1 MNMRNTRPYKDTRFA
16 SKYLREDP
24 DAMKSLIRDLLNEV
38 LEEEACE
45 QAGAGHY
52 ERNDHRRARRNGHKP
67 RSLITRYGRVELD
80 KPQLREVPFETC
92 LFDKYSRA
100 EKAVVN
106 VISESYL
113 EGVSTRKMKKVLATL
128 GVEVS
133 KSSVSR
139 ISEELDEGVRQ
150 FLSRPLMG
158 TPYLFVDATY
168 IKVRCNGM
176 YVSKPV
182 FIAMGVNSGGY
193 KEILDSRI
201 MDKEDEDWWTVFFED
216 LKKRGLSD
224 VRMVISDGHK
234 GIKKAA
240 EQCFLGASWQLCHVH
255 FRRSVLKTIPMKQRG
270 EINKLLNESM
280 ESPHLLANLAMDLE
294 TRGFDKANSLI
305 EKNLPCLFNYQAFPT
320 HHWIKIRTT
329 NTLEN
334 VNSLIKRRTKP
345 IGAFP
350 NNQSVLRVIVNILMD
365 VNDEYAVDKKHIDFE
380 RQD

>member
-1 MNMRNTRPYKDTRFA
+1 MRNTRPYTDKRFVL
-16 SKYLREDP
+16 KYIREDP
-24 DAMKSLIRDLLNEV
+24 DAMKNLLRDLLNEI
-38 LEEEACE
+38 LEEEASE
-45 QAGAGHY
+45 QAGAERY
-52 ERNDHRRARRNGHKP
+52 ERNEERRNRRNGYKQ
-67 RSLITRYGRVELD
+67 RSLVTRYGRVELD
-80 KPQLREVPFETC
+80 KPQLRDAPFETM
-92 LFDKYSRA
+92 LFERYGRV

-113 EGVSTRKMKKVLATL
+113 EGVSTRKMKKVLSKL

-139 ISEELDEGVRQ
+139 ISEELDDGVRQ
-150 FLSRPLMG
+150 FLERPLG
-158 TPYLFVDATY
+158 STPYLFVDATY

-176 YVSKPV
+176 YTTKPV
-182 FIAMGVNSGGY
+182 FIAMGVNTAGY

-201 MDKEDEDWWTVFFED
+201 MDREDEGWWTSFFED
-216 LKKRGLSD
+216 LKKRGLTG

-255 FRRSVLKTIPMKQRG
+255 FRRNILKTIPMKQRR
-270 EINKLLNESM
+270 EVNDLLNEHM
-280 ESPHLLANLAMDLE
+280 ESPHLLANLAVDLE
-294 TRGFDKANSLI
+294 TKGFDKACRLI
-305 EKNLPCLFNYQAFPT
+305 EDNMSSLFNYQAFPR
-320 HHWIKIRTT
+320 HHWLKIRTT

-365 VNDEYAVDKKHIDFE
+365 VNEEFTVDKRHIDLE
-380 RQD
+380 RND

>member
-1 MNMRNTRPYKDTRFA
+1 MRNTRPYNDTRFVL
-16 SKYLREDP
+16 KYIRDDP
-24 DAMKSLIRDLLNEV
+24 DAMKNLIRDLLNNI
-38 LEEEACE
+38 LEEEALE
-45 QAGAGHY
+45 QAGAGRY
-52 ERNDHRRARRNGHKP
+52 ERNEERRNRRNGYKP
-67 RSLITRYGRVELD
+67 RGLITRYGKVELD
-80 KPQLREVPFETC
+80 KPQLRDAPFETAM
-92 LFDKYSRA
+92 FDKYSRA

-128 GVEVS
+128 GIDVS

-139 ISEELDEGVRQ
+139 ISEELDESVRQ
-150 FLSRPLMG
+150 FLSRPIG
-158 TPYLFVDATY
+158 STPYLFVDATY
-168 IKVRCNGM
+168 VKVRCNGM

-182 FIAMGVNSGGY
+182 FIAMGVNSDGY

-201 MDKEDEDWWTVFFED
+201 MDREDEDWWTVFFED
-216 LKKRGLSD
+216 LKKRGLSG
-224 VRMVISDGHK
+224 VKMVISDGHK

-255 FRRSVLKTIPMKQRG
+255 FRRNVLKTMPVKQRK
-270 EINKLLNESM
+270 EINDLLNEHM
-280 ESPHLLANLAMDLE
+280 ESPHLLANLAVDLE
-294 TRGFDKANSLI
+294 TRGYEKARRMI
-305 EKNLPCLFNYQAFPT
+305 ENNLPCLFNYQAFPRSQ
-320 HHWIKIRTT
+320 WLKLRTT

-365 VNDEYAVDKKHIDFE
+365 VNEEFATANKHIDME
-380 RQD
+380 RND

>member
-1 MNMRNTRPYKDTRFA
+1 M
-16 SKYLREDP
+16 
-24 DAMKSLIRDLLNEV
+24 MKNLIRDLLNEI
-38 LEEEACE
+38 LEEEACD
-45 QAGAGHY
+45 QVGAGRY
-52 ERNDHRRARRNGHKP
+52 ERVDRRKAHRNGYKK
-67 RSLITRYGRVELD
+67 RGLVTRYGKVELE
-80 KPQLREVPFETC
+80 KPQLREAPFETM

-139 ISEELDEGVRQ
+139 ISMELDDGVRE
-150 FLSRPLMG
+150 FLARPLG
-158 TPYLFVDATY
+158 STRYLFVDATY
-168 IKVRCNGM
+168 LKVRCNGM
-176 YVSKPV
+176 YVTKPV
-182 FIAMGVNSGGY
+182 FIAMGVNNSGY

-201 MDKEDEDWWTVFFED
+201 MDREDEDWWTVFFDD

-234 GIKKAA
+234 GIKKAV
-240 EQCFLGASWQLCHVH
+240 EQCFIGASWQLCHVH
-255 FRRSVLKTIPMKQRG
+255 FRRNVLKTVPVKQRR
-270 EINKLLNESM
+270 EINELLNEHM
-280 ESPHLLANLAMDLE
+280 ESAHLLANLAVDLQ
-294 TRGFDKANSLI
+294 TRGFDRASTLI
-305 EKNLPCLFNYQAFPT
+305 EKNLPCLFNYQAFPA
-320 HHWIKIRTT
+320 HHWLKIRTT

-334 VNSLIKRRTKP
+334 VNSLIKRRTRP

-365 VNDEYAVDKKHIDFE
+365 VNDEYVTDKRHIDLE
-380 RQD
+380 RNE

>member
-1 MNMRNTRPYKDTRFA
+1 MRNTRPYNDK
-16 SKYLREDP
+16 KYALKYIREDP
-24 DAMKSLIRDLLNEV
+24 DSMRNLIRDLLNDI
-38 LEEEACE
+38 LEEEARE
-45 QAGAGHY
+45 QAGAERY
-52 ERNDHRRARRNGHKP
+52 ERDDGRRAHRNGYKS
-67 RSLITRYGRVELD
+67 RGLVTRYGRVELD

-139 ISEELDEGVRQ
+139 ISEELDDGVKQ
-150 FLSRPLMG
+150 FLSRPLAGMQ
-158 TPYLFVDATY
+158 YLFVDATY
-168 IKVRCNGM
+168 IKVRSNGM
-176 YVSKPV
+176 YVTKPV
-182 FIAMGVNSGGY
+182 FIAMGVNNGGY

-216 LKKRGLSD
+216 LKKRGLCD

-234 GIKKAA
+234 GIKKAV

-255 FRRSVLKTIPMKQRG
+255 FRRNVLKTIPVKQRS
-270 EINKLLNESM
+270 EINQLLNEHM

-294 TRGFDKANSLI
+294 TRGFDRASSLI
-305 EKNLPCLFNYQAFPT
+305 DKNIPCLFNYQAFPP
-320 HHWIKIRTT
+320 HQWIKLRTT

-334 VNSLIKRRTKP
+334 INSLIKRRTKP

-365 VNDEYAVDKKHIDFE
+365 MNEEFAVDKKHIDLE
-380 RQD
+380 RYD

>member
-1 MNMRNTRPYKDTRFA
+1 MRDTRPFRDTGYV
-16 SKYLREDP
+16 SKYFSEDSG
-24 DAMKSLIRDLLNEV
+24 AMKNLIRDLLNEV
-38 LEEEACE
+38 LREEASE
-45 QAGAGHY
+45 QAGAAHY
-52 ERNDHRRARRNGHKP
+52 ERSGSRRAHRNGHKS
-67 RSLITRYGRVELD
+67 RGLVTRYGRVELE

-113 EGVSTRKMKKVLATL
+113 QGVSTRKMKKVLSTL

-139 ISEELDEGVRQ
+139 ISEELDDGIKQ
-150 FLSRPLMG
+150 FLARSLG
-158 TPYLFVDATY
+158 ATPYLFVDATY
-168 IKVRCNGM
+168 VKVKDNGM

-182 FIAMGVNSGGY
+182 FIAMGVNQDGY

-201 MDKEDEDWWTVFFED
+201 MDREDEDWWTVFFND
-216 LKKRGLSD
+216 LKERGLTD
-224 VRMVISDGHK
+224 VKMVISDGHK
-234 GIKKAA
+234 GIKKAV
-240 EQCFLGASWQLCHVH
+240 EQCFTGAGWQLCHVH
-255 FRRSVLKTIPMKQRG
+255 FRRSVLKTIPMKQRK
-270 EINKLLNESM
+270 EIGQLLREHM
-280 ESPHLLANLAMDLE
+280 ESPNLLANLAEDLKH
-294 TRGFDKANSLI
+294 RGFDKAGNI
-305 EKNLPCLFNYQAFPT
+305 IDKNISCLYNYLAFPT
-320 HHWIKIRTT
+320 HQWLKLRTT

-365 VNDEYAVDKKHIDFE
+365 MNEEYATYKKHIDFE
-380 RQD
+380 RNE

>member
-1 MNMRNTRPYKDTRFA
+1 MRNTRPYSDT
-16 SKYLREDP
+16 KYALKYIRADS
-24 DAMKSLIRDLLNEV
+24 DAMKNLIRDLLNSI

-45 QAGAGHY
+45 QAGAMHY
-52 ERNDHRRARRNGHKP
+52 ERAEGRRARRNGYKS
-67 RSLITRYGRVELD
+67 RGLVTRYGKVELE

-92 LFDKYSRA
+92 LFDRYSRA

-113 EGVSTRKMKKVLATL
+113 QGVSTRKMRKVLQTL

-139 ISEELDEGVRQ
+139 ISEELDDDVRH
-150 FLSRPLMG
+150 FLARPLGG

-168 IKVRCNGM
+168 IKVRDNGM

-182 FIAMGVNSGGY
+182 FIAMGVNQDGY

-201 MDKEDEDWWTVFFED
+201 MDREDEDWWTVFFDD
-216 LKKRGLSD
+216 LKKRGLTGIK
-224 VRMVISDGHK
+224 MVISDGHK
-234 GIKKAA
+234 GIKKAV

-255 FRRSVLKTIPMKQRG
+255 FRRSVIKTVPAKQRG
-270 EINKLLNESM
+270 EINQLLKDHI
-280 ESPHLLANLAMDLE
+280 ESPNLLANLAEDLE
-294 TRGFDKANSLI
+294 ARGLDKASSLI
-305 EKNLPCLFNYQAFPT
+305 DKNLPCLYNYLAFPP
-320 HHWIKIRTT
+320 HQWIKLRTT

-334 VNSLIKRRTKP
+334 VNSLIKRRTRP

-350 NNQSVLRVIVNILMD
+350 SNQSALRVIVNILMD
-365 VNDEYAVDKKHIDFE
+365 VNEEYAVDKKHIDLE
-380 RQD
+380 RND